1 MLSIIA
7 KGELLP
13 LTHRYAL
20 SFTPAL
26 AVLHQQ
32 EQQQPR
38 ASEPS
43 ERRTQATESAWLWKL
58 LFPNACVVQVLL
70 SSAVRSHYYNSLLIP
85 WKGEQQSGTPPLPQ
99 IGICCVSWL
108 SAAACPCGTWIN
120 SPSDWRSDFA
130 LYLAQSSIKVS
141 KVLSGLAYKAL
152 THGRA
157 KPCFGFKAHSG
168 PPPRLKPPPPTG
180 HAEAGC

>member
-38 ASEPS
+38 ASELP
-43 ERRTQATESAWLWKL
+43 ERRTQATESSLALE
-58 LFPNACVVQVLL
+58 AVVPKRLHGA
-70 SSAVRSHYYNSLLIP
+70 SAFDFSLMQSLLQLAFNP
-85 WKGEQQSGTPPLPQ
+85 WKGERQSGTPPFF
-99 IGICCVSWL
+99 
-108 SAAACPCGTWIN
+108 
-120 SPSDWRSDFA
+120 R
-130 LYLAQSSIKVS
+130 
-141 KVLSGLAYKAL
+141 
-152 THGRA
+152 
-157 KPCFGFKAHSG
+157 
-168 PPPRLKPPPPTG
+168 
-180 HAEAGC
+180 